1 MDNTA
6 TDRSVAGLTP
16 AAIAH
21 ARLRRRKAIEGKAV
35 QVLFFSCALVS
46 VLTTIGIFV
55 GLAVQAVPVFQD
67 VNPIDFLFGTTW
79 QPIIK
84 DVDGNNHFG
93 VLPLVSGTFLVAA
106 ISALV
111 AIPAG
116 VGVAIFLSEYAPD
129 KMRRVIKPALEVL
142 AGIPTVVYGYFALTF
157 ITPQLQHIIPDL
169 RIFNALSAGLIMGLM
184 ILPMVS
190 SLTEDAMLAVPR
202 SLKEAAYALGATK
215 LEVATRV
222 VVPAALSGIVTAFI
236 VGISRA
242 IGETMLV
249 TIAAGA
255 TPNLT
260 LNPTE
265 SIQTMTAYIA
275 QIGLGEAAH
284 GSIEFN
290 AIFAVG
296 LLLFILTLGL
306 NIVGNLVVDRWRETY

>member
-1 MDNTA
+1 MDETA
-6 TDRSVAGLTP
+6 TDRSVVGLTP
-16 AAIAH
+16 TAVAH
-21 ARLRRRKAIEGKAV
+21 ARLRRRKAIEGRVMQA
-35 QVLFFSCALVS
+35 LFFSCALVS
-46 VLTTIGIFV
+46 VLTTVGIFI

-129 KMRRVIKPALEVL
+129 KIRRVIKPALEVL

-202 SLKEAAYALGATK
+202 SLREAAYALGATK

-296 LLLFILTLGL
+296 LMLFILTLGL
-306 NIVGNLVVDRWRETY
+306 NILGNVIVDRWREKY

>member
-1 MDNTA
+1 MDETA
-6 TDRSVAGLTP
+6 TDRNVAGLTP

-21 ARLRRRKAIEGKAV
+21 ARLRRRKAVEGRV
-35 QVLFFSCALVS
+35 MQVLFFSCALVS
-46 VLTTIGIFV
+46 VLTTLGIFI

-306 NIVGNLVVDRWRETY
+306 NIVGNLVVDRWREKY

>member
-6 TDRSVAGLTP
+6 TDRSVVGMTP

-21 ARLRRRKAIEGKAV
+21 ARLRRRKAIEGKVV

-46 VLTTIGIFV
+46 VLTTLGIFI

-306 NIVGNLVVDRWRETY
+306 NIVGNLVVDRWREKY